1 MWKSLERK
9 EYLNLC
15 KYCEI
20 NPKTNLG
27 RDYYRDDYVDPDE
40 INKVNGEDGIM
51 FTYIDCKNHPALIIS
66 HPDPECYSQE
76 TDKIFIGN
84 CPWCGRNL
92 KKEHQNEQS

>member
-20 NPKTNLG
+20 NPKTKLG

-40 INKVNGEDGIM
+40 INKVNGEDEIM

>member
-1 MWKSLERK
+1 M
-9 EYLNLC
+9 C

-20 NPKTNLG
+20 NPKTKLG

-40 INKVNGEDGIM
+40 INKVNGEDEIM

-76 TDKIFIGN
+76 IDEIFVTFFHIYFVVLVSNGFDSFDVS
-84 CPWCGRNL
+84 RSS
-92 KKEHQNEQS
+92 KHDA